1 VGDHGR
7 LGESV
12 LYNGWVSFAGRANL
26 DREYEIRQLEVF
38 LEMVKKGMWSL
49 AMGI

>member
-12 LYNGWVSFAGRANL
+12 LYYGFVPLSSRGTDL

-38 LEMVKKGMWSL
+38 LDMVKKGM
-49 AMGI
+49 